1 MNIYIAAS
9 FACDSRAETERRKQA
24 INAMVAKLRALMP
37 GSKFYV
43 PHEFVVEN
51 AWEISLAEWAHVV
64 YDADMEALNSAD
76 LVIFLS
82 FGKNNNAGS
91 AWECGCAYGYG
102 IPVIVI
108 RMTENTESVMLF
120 GSAHAIMDSWQVES
134 YDWDAKPHYITS
146 TLFKTQYTL
155 S

>member
-51 AWEISLAEWAHVV
+51 AWEISLAEWAHTV

-91 AWECGCAYGYG
+91 AWECGYASGRN

-108 RMTENTESVMLF
+108 RITESTESVMLF
-120 GSAHAIMDSWQVES
+120 GSARAILDTWQVEA
-134 YDWDAKPHYITS
+134 YDWEDQPKYITPS
-146 TLFKTQYTL
+146 LFKTQYTL